1 MLIPGHLATAVLA
14 GVGVARLGGRRAS
27 VRWMLLPAALGA
39 LTPDL
44 LDKSRMA
51 LGGSIYG
58 RTIGHS
64 TLFLLGITLVWAVWT
79 GVRRRRRASAGAD
92 PKARGR
98 GASASSGSSR
108 GASRGAPQGA
118 SPRPAL
124 STAFGFWVLGVAT
137 HSVADLADDA
147 LGGLMRGG
155 MVTSSWFAWPWAT
168 PYTHVFRVREPV
180 LTAES
185 LGGLGAWLQGWSAPV
200 SPLEAAV
207 LAAAGVWVV
216 VRVAG
221 RARASG
227 PKS

>member
-98 GASASSGSSR
+98 GASASSGASS
-108 GASRGAPQGA
+108 GAPPGA

-124 STAFGFWVLGVAT
+124 ATVFGFWVLGVAT
-137 HSVADLADDA
+137 HTVADLADDA

-185 LGGLGAWLQGWSAPV
+185 LGGIGAWIQGWSAPV

-216 VRVAG
+216 VRVAAG
-221 RARASG
+221 RGRPG
-227 PKS
+227 E